1 MARYPD
7 DRFDEPQDAQLRVG
21 AHRAAP
27 KKGRGWIAF
36 GWAALATAV
45 LIIAGVTALTL
56 ATGSGLPFTQSST
69 APAASTTPPQQTAE
83 PKLDP
88 DLVISILNGTPTRG
102 LANQVGD
109 DLVAEG
115 WDGAAVGVGSRANAS
130 SQDIDKTVVY
140 YSDPADEAA
149 ARALALALKVG
160 DVVHSDDFPGSPVTI
175 LIGSD
180 YRPGV

>member
-1 MARYPD
+1 MPPRRRGAAGRLRLGRLGDGRAHHCGSHGADPRD
-7 DRFDEPQDAQLRVG
+7 RVG
-21 AHRAAP
+21 PAVHPAIHGS
-27 KKGRGWIAF
+27 GR
-36 GWAALATAV
+36 LHDATAAHGGTEV
-45 LIIAGVTALTL
+45 
-56 ATGSGLPFTQSST
+56 GSGPGDFD
-69 APAASTTPPQQTAE
+69 PQRH
-83 PKLDP
+83 
-88 DLVISILNGTPTRG
+88 PTRG

-109 DLVAEG
+109 ELVAEG

-149 ARALALALKVG
+149 ARALVLALKVG
-160 DVVHSDDFPGSPVTI
+160 DVVLSDDFPGSPVTI